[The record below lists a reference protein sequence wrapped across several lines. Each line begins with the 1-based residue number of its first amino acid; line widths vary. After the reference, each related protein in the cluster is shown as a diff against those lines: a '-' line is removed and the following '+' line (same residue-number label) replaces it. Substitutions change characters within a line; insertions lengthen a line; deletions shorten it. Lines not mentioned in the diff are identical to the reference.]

1 MKKGILLFV
10 LLVQMEVFGQH
21 FLPIQHDTIKANHQ
35 EFSLTGIADI
45 SGTSIG
51 TDIASK
57 FLFGGDITTEMK
69 DKSLARHGKI
79 NRFGAD
85 LNAEFEYRNYKVN
98 LFNKENLGFIIKGG
112 IYSYNQLLYS
122 KDLFQFAMYG
132 NQSFVG
138 TTANFSGSN
147 FKSLTYH
154 KIGFGIVDKTSK
166 SSITL
171 NFIGLNGST
180 SANLNTVEIYQN
192 TDLDTVQLTYNGN
205 LAMNSNSS
213 FVKGLGFGIDFDYRI
228 KGDNFKGNPV
238 YFQIVGR
245 NLGMVFSTS
254 KNDYYSSNSK
264 VQFTGFSY
272 NDIANG
278 GSIIG
283 DNLAILDS
291 LGVKKEAKNQMQL
304 LPGLLQISKL
314 IDLNSNKKIQEFY
327 GARMYLSKV
336 SIPQV
341 FAGLNYKPISFLNI
355 GASVSY
361 GGFSRFKGGAYLS
374 YNQKKLNIGIASE
387 NLFSK
392 TGVSYLIRL
401 QCAF

>member
-1 MKKGILLFV
+1 MKSIILVIV
-10 LLVQMEVFGQH
+10 LLIQLNAFGQH
-21 FLPIQHDTIKANHQ
+21 FLPIQHDTTKANHQ

-57 FLFGGDITTEMK
+57 FLIGGEITNEMK

-98 LFNKENLGFIIKGG
+98 LFKKENLGFIIKGG
-112 IYSYNQLLYS
+112 IYSFNQLLYS

-132 NQSFVG
+132 NQAFVG
-138 TTANFSGSN
+138 NTANFSGSK
-147 FKSLTYH
+147 FQSLTYH
-154 KIGFGIVDKTSK
+154 KIGFGIVDKTTK
-166 SSITL
+166 SSISL
-171 NFIGLNGST
+171 NFIGLNSST
-180 SANLNTVEIYQN
+180 SANLNTLEIYQN
-192 TDLDTVQLTYNGN
+192 TDLDTLQLTYNGDLSLN
-205 LAMNSNSS
+205 NNRT
-213 FVKGLGFGIDFDYRI
+213 FIKGLGFGIDFDYRI
-228 KGDNFKGNPV
+228 KGNSFKGNPV
-238 YFQIVGR
+238 YFQVIGR

-254 KNDYYSSNSK
+254 KNDYYSSNSQ

-278 GSIIG
+278 GSIID

-291 LGVKKEAKNQMQL
+291 LGVKKEAKNQLYL
-304 LPGLLQISKL
+304 LPSLLQISKL
-314 IDLNSNKKIQEFY
+314 VDLNSNKKIQEFY

-336 SIPQV
+336 SIPLV

-361 GGFSRFKGGAYLS
+361 GGFSKFKGGAYLS
-374 YNQKKLNIGIASE
+374 FNQKKLNIGVVSE